1 MTDTHASLETA
12 PPVRTKVPVAIE
24 EALAAGVMAMICLI
38 TFANVVVRY
47 FTDYSFAF
55 TEEYSIVLMVVLTMI
70 GAAAAVVR
78 DHHIRITFLID
89 KLSTPA
95 RRIADLFALAASML
109 MFALLVWLGGRLAWD
124 EYRFEVTSPGLG
136 DPQWLYT
143 IWLPILSVV
152 ILLRLLGA
160 AVRRWRGE

>member
-1 MTDTHASLETA
+1 MTDTHSSLDTT
-12 PPVRTKVPVAIE
+12 PPAKTRIPVAIE
-24 EALAAGVMAMICLI
+24 EALAAGVMAAICLI

-55 TEEYSIVLMVVLTMI
+55 TEEYSIVLMVVLTLI
-70 GAAAAVVR
+70 GSAAAVVR
-78 DHHIRITFLID
+78 NHHIRITFLID
-89 KLSTPA
+89 KLTAPGRKA
-95 RRIADLFALAASML
+95 ADLFALVASMI

-143 IWLPILSVV
+143 IWMPLLSAV

-160 AVRRWRGE
+160 TVRRWRGE

>member
-1 MTDTHASLETA
+1 MTDTHSSLDTA
-12 PPVRTKVPVAIE
+12 PPAETKVPVAIE
-24 EALAAGVMAMICLI
+24 EALAAGVMATICLI

-55 TEEYSIVLMVVLTMI
+55 TEEYSIVLMVVLTLI

-78 DHHIRITFLID
+78 DHHIRITFLIE
-89 KLSTPA
+89 KLRPSL
-95 RRIADLFALAASML
+95 RRIADLFALVASMV
-109 MFALLVWLGGRLAWD
+109 MFSLLVWLGGRLAWD

-143 IWLPILSVV
+143 IWMPILSVI
-152 ILLRLLGA
+152 ILLRLVGA
-160 AVRRWRGE
+160 AVRRWRGA